1 MIKQRLDKLKY
12 ELKKHNYHGYLIP
25 SGDEYMS
32 EYTPAHAKRLEYMT
46 GFTGSNG
53 LAIILQDQALF
64 FTDGRYIQQSKLQL
78 DKKLLKI
85 YNQNL
90 LLSFDPSDYNIP
102 SSCKIA
108 YDPSLVNQSQLKLLD
123 KLNLA
128 AHEKNL
134 VDSIW
139 SDQPPRPNS
148 KIYKYD
154 SNYAGLN
161 ALAKIKLCRKFL
173 SDNDG
178 QALLISDPAS
188 VCWTLNIRASDVDY
202 SPILLAYLLV
212 THDQILL
219 FTNKNRDGISS
230 LSSDVEIKSSETLK
244 TTLESI
250 NGKIIFDKNQSSVFI
265 SSIIEKLQHTSKTNP
280 CMIWKSCKNQD
291 EIRHA
296 QKRHIEDAVAVCK
309 MLYFLESNDLSST
322 TEHDIS
328 IMLTELRSRSK
339 NYISDSFATICG
351 FKENGAI
358 IHYKPKK
365 ETSKKIS
372 GNGLLLIDSGG
383 QYLGATTDITRVIA
397 IGEIRKEYV
406 EYYTRVLKGHIALAK
421 IKFPRGKVSGA
432 HLDVLAR
439 QYLWELYKDYAHGTG
454 HGVGNFLSVHE
465 GPQNIGIGTLSTP
478 LEAGMILSN
487 EPGYYVN
494 NEFGI
499 RIENLMYVKQE
510 SDNFLGFEMLTLVP
524 YAKNLIDF
532 SMLSNQEILFLK
544 DYYKKI
550 DSNISPLL
558 SKDEKVWL
566 SWQLQLDS
574 YLNRT

>member
-1 MIKQRLDKLKY
+1 MIKQRLDKLKS
-12 ELKKHNYHGYLIP
+12 ELKKYNYHGYLVP

-32 EYTPAHAKRLEYMT
+32 EYTPAHAKRLEYIT

-53 LAIILQDQALF
+53 LAIILQDQVLF

-90 LLSFDPSDYNIP
+90 LLSFEPSDYNIP

-108 YDPSLVNQSQLKLLD
+108 YDPSLVNESQIKLLD
-123 KLNLA
+123 KLNLT

-154 SNYAGLN
+154 SNYAGLSM
-161 ALAKIKLCRKFL
+161 AAKIKLCRKFL
-173 SDNDG
+173 SDNNG

-188 VCWTLNIRASDVDY
+188 VCWSLNIRASDVDY

-230 LSSDVEIKSSETLK
+230 LNPKIKIKSPETLK
-244 TTLESI
+244 ATLESTE
-250 NGKIIFDKNQSSVFI
+250 GKIIFDKNQSSVFI
-265 SSIIEKLQHTSKTNP
+265 SSIIEKLQYTNKTNP
-280 CMIWKSCKNQD
+280 CMLWKSCKTHD
-291 EIRHA
+291 EIAHA
-296 QKRHIEDAVAVCK
+296 QKCHIEDAVAVCK
-309 MLYFLESNDLSST
+309 MLYFLESNDLSSM
-322 TEHDIS
+322 TEYDIS
-328 IMLTELRSRSK
+328 VMLTELRSKSK
-339 NYISDSFATICG
+339 NYVSDSFATICG

-397 IGEIRKEYV
+397 IGEINKKYR

-421 IKFPRGKVSGA
+421 IKFPHGKVSGA

-478 LEAGMILSN
+478 LKAGMILSN

-510 SDNFLGFEMLTLVP
+510 SDDFLGFEMLTLVP

-532 SMLSNQEILFLK
+532 SMLSPQEILFLK

-550 DSNISPLL
+550 YTTISPLL
-558 SKDEKVWL
+558 SEKEAIWL
-566 SWQLQLDS
+566 NSQCFMSIDS
-574 YLNRT
+574 TAG